1 MTMLTTMMVTLSVI
15 LVLIMIPRVYGN
27 WLQLREYIEE
37 GDMDKL
43 AGLQSLHNE
52 WVIRHL
58 SMALI
63 ALGFVAAIKY
73 IPELANYSQT
83 AEATAVYSLI
93 SFVFAFVESLLAQK
107 ISGYMASTLLP
118 VKQHNKEHRN

>member
-1 MTMLTTMMVTLSVI
+1 MTMLTTMMVTLSVV
-15 LVLIMIPRVYGN
+15 LVLIMIPRIYGN
-27 WLQLREYIEE
+27 WLQFREYTEE

-58 SMALI
+58 SMALL

-73 IPELANYSQT
+73 IPELASYSQT
-83 AEATAVYSLI
+83 AAATAVYSVI

-107 ISGYMASTLLP
+107 ISGYTASTLHP
-118 VKQHNKEHRN
+118 VKQHNNDRRN